1 MPAFGECHEAVHVS
15 FRVMAADGGQSRAA
29 GHTAHCR
36 LLSRQ
41 SPGGCLN
48 RSRQPVSL
56 CIDWLRIRM
65 DRTIEGRCG
74 AGSIGRGRRVE
85 RMTRAWRCAAIRR
98 RVVGGSPLPCAGA
111 GRVDSPCRAGARISD
126 AVSACVLRRRVDHG
140 VHPVMA
146 RDLAP
151 TGCSAAITRRKPA
164 ARPARVVQMHRT
176 PVGRRV
182 RSRPRWMLGGWSQC
196 SGSG

>member
-1 MPAFGECHEAVHVS
+1 
-15 FRVMAADGGQSRAA
+15 MAADGGQSRAA

-48 RSRQPVSL
+48 RSRQPVNL

-146 RDLAP
+146 GDLAP
-151 TGCSAAITRRKPA
+151 AGRGACSRG
-164 ARPARVVQMHRT
+164 ARPTRPRRVSFRCT
-176 PVGRRV
+176 GRRREGACV
-182 RSRPRWMLGGWSQC
+182 CVPAGSCGGWPQC